1 MRGAPFVLFVVAAA
15 VAGVVFQHGVGDV
28 PVRYQLNRAVV
39 VAQLFLGQNVRTV
52 AVDLPVDAD
61 DLLHDAGDRADV
73 VRHHDDRHA
82 GVQFM
87 QRAVKLLLEFVVH
100 EIRGF
105 VQDQQPRVRD
115 HGPGQ
120 QRPLHLPARHLADGA
135 AGRVGD
141 SRCRKQ
147 FHRSGTV
154 LLRVAGAESA
164 AALLLA
170 ACTPEQP
177 AGENTFYVS
186 IPPLRS
192 IVEGIVGDDFK
203 IEVLVPP
210 GASPETFEP
219 TPRQFVELN
228 KAQLIFNVGLIDFE
242 TTLLGKVGDQAK
254 VVNLSRGI
262 DLIAGSCSH
271 GHHGHDHGHAHGV
284 DPHVWTSPKALQTM
298 AANAYEAIRNAYPD
312 SVKYEAGYNRLRST
326 LKELDIRTAE
336 KIARSGVKYFIVYHP
351 ALTYYAR
358 DYGLR
363 QVAIE
368 ADGKEPSAKQL
379 TAVIRQA
386 REDGVRRIFY
396 QNQFPAS
403 TVEIIARDIVGAQ
416 TQPHGQAHQPVG
428 ADTPQEHRE
437 PRHRDLCLG
446 NADGRR
452 TPRLGREHAGKFHE
466 KTGEKQRPDKI
477 SGIDQHPI

>member
-1 MRGAPFVLFVVAAA
+1 MRKLSA
-15 VAGVVFQHGVGDV
+15 
-28 PVRYQLNRAVV
+28 Y
-39 VAQLFLGQNVRTV
+39 
-52 AVDLPVDAD
+52 
-61 DLLHDAGDRADV
+61 LL
-73 VRHHDDRHA
+73 
-82 GVQFM
+82 
-87 QRAVKLLLEFVVH
+87 
-100 EIRGF
+100 
-105 VQDQQPRVRD
+105 
-115 HGPGQ
+115 
-120 QRPLHLPARHLADGA
+120 
-135 AGRVGD
+135 
-141 SRCRKQ
+141 
-147 FHRSGTV
+147 
-154 LLRVAGAESA
+154 

-368 ADGKEPSAKQL
+368 GRRQGTVGQTADGRLPDRPA
-379 TAVIRQA
+379 
-386 REDGVRRIFY
+386 EDGVRRF
-396 QNQFPAS
+396 S
-403 TVEIIARDIVGAQ
+403 TR
-416 TQPHGQAHQPVG
+416 TSS
-428 ADTPQEHRE
+428 
-437 PRHRDLCLG
+437 RHRPWRSSP
-446 NADGRR
+446 ATS
-452 TPRLGREHAGKFHE
+452 TPNTWRSTRWT
-466 KTGEKQRPDKI
+466 KTPSAPSTQ
-477 SGIDQHPI
+477 

>member
-1 MRGAPFVLFVVAAA
+1 MRKLSA
-15 VAGVVFQHGVGDV
+15 
-28 PVRYQLNRAVV
+28 Y
-39 VAQLFLGQNVRTV
+39 
-52 AVDLPVDAD
+52 
-61 DLLHDAGDRADV
+61 LL
-73 VRHHDDRHA
+73 
-82 GVQFM
+82 
-87 QRAVKLLLEFVVH
+87 
-100 EIRGF
+100 
-105 VQDQQPRVRD
+105 
-115 HGPGQ
+115 
-120 QRPLHLPARHLADGA
+120 
-135 AGRVGD
+135 
-141 SRCRKQ
+141 
-147 FHRSGTV
+147 
-154 LLRVAGAESA
+154 

-203 IEVLVPP
+203 IEVL
-210 GASPETFEP
+210 
-219 TPRQFVELN
+219 
-228 KAQLIFNVGLIDFE
+228 AQLMFNVGLIDFE

-403 TVEIIARDIVGAQ
+403 TVEVIARDIDAEYVEIDPLDEDAIGA
-416 TQPHGQAHQPVG
+416 
-428 ADTPQEHRE
+428 
-437 PRHRDLCLG
+437 
-446 NADGRR
+446 
-452 TPRLGREHAGKFHE
+452 
-466 KTGEKQRPDKI
+466 
-477 SGIDQHPI
+477 IDAMTDSITAK

>member
-1 MRGAPFVLFVVAAA
+1 MRKLSA
-15 VAGVVFQHGVGDV
+15 
-28 PVRYQLNRAVV
+28 Y
-39 VAQLFLGQNVRTV
+39 
-52 AVDLPVDAD
+52 
-61 DLLHDAGDRADV
+61 LL
-73 VRHHDDRHA
+73 
-82 GVQFM
+82 
-87 QRAVKLLLEFVVH
+87 
-100 EIRGF
+100 
-105 VQDQQPRVRD
+105 
-115 HGPGQ
+115 
-120 QRPLHLPARHLADGA
+120 
-135 AGRVGD
+135 
-141 SRCRKQ
+141 
-147 FHRSGTV
+147 
-154 LLRVAGAESA
+154 

-271 GHHGHDHGHAHGV
+271 GHHGHDHGHAH
-284 DPHVWTSPKALQTM
+284 
-298 AANAYEAIRNAYPD
+298 D

-403 TVEIIARDIVGAQ
+403 TVEIIARDIDAEYVEIDPLDEDAIGA
-416 TQPHGQAHQPVG
+416 
-428 ADTPQEHRE
+428 
-437 PRHRDLCLG
+437 
-446 NADGRR
+446 
-452 TPRLGREHAGKFHE
+452 
-466 KTGEKQRPDKI
+466 
-477 SGIDQHPI
+477 IDAMTDSITAK